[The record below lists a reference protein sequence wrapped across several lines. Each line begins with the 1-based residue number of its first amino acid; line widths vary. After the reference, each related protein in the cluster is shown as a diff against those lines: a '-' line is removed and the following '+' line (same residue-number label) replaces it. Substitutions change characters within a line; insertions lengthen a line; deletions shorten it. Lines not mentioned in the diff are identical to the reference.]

1 MKKNNFLKS
10 SGFYVLIFLAII
22 AVVSMITGGMETE
35 TSQEISSSEFMDALN
50 SEEVDNFTI
59 QPGAGVYEISGEY
72 RSEQELE
79 VADSSSDLLLFDE
92 YNNKE
97 FYNQSFTE

>member
-35 TSQEISSSEFMDALN
+35 TSQDSLT
-50 SEEVDNFTI
+50 VFTP
-59 QPGAGVYEISGEY
+59 QTF
-72 RSEQELE
+72 
-79 VADSSSDLLLFDE
+79 LLMHFLV
-92 YNNKE
+92 
-97 FYNQSFTE
+97 FYTDHQDI

>member
-35 TSQEISSSEFMDALN
+35 TSQEISSSEFMDA
-50 SEEVDNFTI
+50 
-59 QPGAGVYEISGEY
+59 
-72 RSEQELE
+72 
-79 VADSSSDLLLFDE
+79 
-92 YNNKE
+92 
-97 FYNQSFTE
+97 